1 MQEGQ
6 VAGTGTRVF
15 KNMRRAEKNPN
26 REIRRMNAPETGRAK
41 SMAYPW
47 LVVAILMVAYVFS
60 FVDRQI
66 LNLLVGPIRR
76 DLGISDTQMSLLM
89 GFSFAIFYTILG
101 IPLGRLADSWN
112 RRGLIA
118 TGVVVWS
125 LMTSLCGLA
134 HTYWQLFLF
143 RIGVG
148 VGEATLSPAAYSM
161 IADYF
166 PPERR
171 ATAISVYSMGIYLGS
186 GLAFL
191 LGGLVIQFAVAQGAV
206 TLPLVGDVRPWQ
218 VVFFVLGGSGIVFS
232 LAFLLVREPPRAGV
246 DAGSSV
252 PFGEVVAHLWRNRRT
267 VLCHNLGFAMIAF
280 CSYGAAAWV
289 PSFFIR
295 TYGWKAGEVGI
306 IYGLIVMVFG
316 CAGIVF
322 GGWLTDRWLRQGRT
336 DAALRVGICASSAA
350 ILGGVYLLPSSGTFA
365 AVLMVPSIFA
375 LAMPFGAAPAAIQ
388 EIVPNQMRGQASAV
402 YLFIVN
408 LIGLGIGPTAVA
420 LVTDFVFADDLALR
434 WSLLIVGTGANLAA
448 IAFLAAGL
456 KPYRETLQ
464 RSSAGSTKAD

>member
-1 MQEGQ
+1 MSTS
-6 VAGTGTRVF
+6 GTG
-15 KNMRRAEKNPN
+15 NS
-26 REIRRMNAPETGRAK
+26 RE
-41 SMAYPW
+41 SSLAYPW
-47 LVVAILMVAYVFS
+47 LVVFILMIAYVFS

-101 IPLGRLADSWN
+101 IPLGRLADSRS
-112 RRGLIA
+112 RRGLIVA
-118 TGVVVWS
+118 GVVVWS
-125 LMTSLCGLA
+125 FMTALCGLA
-134 HTYWQLFLF
+134 RSYWQLFLF

-186 GLAFL
+186 GIAFL

-206 TLPLVGDVRPWQ
+206 TLPFVGDVRPWQ
-218 VVFFVLGGSGIVFS
+218 VVFFVLGGSGIIFS
-232 LAFLLVREPPRAGV
+232 FAFLLVREPLRDGV
-246 DAGSSV
+246 GSSDGSV
-252 PFGEVVAHLWRNRRT
+252 PFSTVVAHLWENRRT

-280 CSYGAAAWV
+280 CSYGTAAWV

-295 TYGWKAGEVGI
+295 TFNWKAGDVGV

-316 CAGIVF
+316 CLGIIF
-322 GGWLTDRWLRQGRT
+322 GGWLTDRWQKQGRS
-336 DAALRVGICASSAA
+336 DAALRVGILACCVAILGNVYLLANTGTLAA
-350 ILGGVYLLPSSGTFA
+350 ILMAPTV
-365 AVLMVPSIFA
+365 FA
-375 LAMPFGAAPAAIQ
+375 LGMPFGAAPAAIVA
-388 EIVPNQMRGQASAV
+388 IVPNQMRGQTAAV

-420 LVTDFVFADDLALR
+420 LVTDYVFANDLALK
-434 WSLLIVGTGANLAA
+434 WSMLIVGTVANIMA

-464 RSSAGSTKAD
+464 RLRAG

>member
-1 MQEGQ
+1 MD
-6 VAGTGTRVF
+6 ASDA
-15 KNMRRAEKNPN
+15 RRP
-26 REIRRMNAPETGRAK
+26 K

-101 IPLGRLADSWN
+101 IPLGRLADSSS

-118 TGVVVWS
+118 AGVVVWS
-125 LMTSLCGLA
+125 VMTTMCGA
-134 HTYWQLFLF
+134 ARSYWQLFLF

-186 GLAFL
+186 GIAFL
-191 LGGLVIQFAVAQGAV
+191 LGGLVIQFAVAQGEV
-206 TLPLVGDVRPWQ
+206 TLPLVGAVRPWQ
-218 VVFFVLGGSGIVFS
+218 LVFFVLGGSGILFS
-232 LAFLLVREPPRAGV
+232 LAFLFVREPPRGGVHLAG
-246 DAGSSV
+246 GM
-252 PFGEVVAHLWRNRRT
+252 PFGTVVAHLWKNRRT

-280 CSYGAAAWV
+280 CSYGTAAWV

-316 CAGIVF
+316 CLGILF
-322 GGWLTDRWLRQGRT
+322 GGWLTDHWLKQGKT
-336 DAALRVGICASSAA
+336 DAALRVGICASSVA
-350 ILGGVYLLPSSGTFA
+350 IVGGVYLLPGSGTLA
-365 AVLMVPSIFA
+365 AILMVPAVFA
-375 LAMPFGAAPAAIQ
+375 LGMPFGAAPAAIQ
-388 EIVPNQMRGQASAV
+388 EIVPNQMRGQTSAV

-408 LIGLGIGPTAVA
+408 LIGLGVGPTAVA
-420 LVTDFVFADDLALR
+420 LVTDYVFADDHALK
-434 WSLLIVGTGANLAA
+434 WSMLIVGTIANILA
-448 IAFLAAGL
+448 IALLAAGL

-464 RSSAGSTKAD
+464 RSRVAQAAR

>member
-1 MQEGQ
+1 MDTSESG
-6 VAGTGTRVF
+6 RV
-15 KNMRRAEKNPN
+15 
-26 REIRRMNAPETGRAK
+26 K
-41 SMAYPW
+41 SAAYPW

-101 IPLGRLADSWN
+101 IPLGRLADTWN

-118 TGVVVWS
+118 AGVVAWS

-134 HTYWQLFLF
+134 HSYWQLFLF

-186 GLAFL
+186 GIAFL

-206 TLPLVGDVRPWQ
+206 TLPLIGDVRPWQ
-218 VVFFVLGGSGIVFS
+218 LVFFVLGGSGIVFS
-232 LAFLLVREPPRAGV
+232 FAFLMVKEPLREGV
-246 DAGSSV
+246 DASAGHL
-252 PFGEVVAHLWRNRRT
+252 PFGVVVAHLWRNRRT
-267 VLCHNLGFAMIAF
+267 VLCHNAGFAMIAF
-280 CSYGAAAWV
+280 CSYGTAAWV

-295 TYGWKAGEVGI
+295 TFNWKAGEVGI

-316 CAGIVF
+316 CLGILF
-322 GGWLTDRWLRQGRT
+322 GGWLTDRWLRQGKT
-336 DAALRVGICASSAA
+336 DAALRVGICASGVA
-350 ILGGVYLLPSSGTFA
+350 IVGGVYLLAHTGTLA
-365 AVLMVPSIFA
+365 AILMVPSIFA
-375 LAMPFGAAPAAIQ
+375 LGMPFGAAPAAIVA
-388 EIVPNQMRGQASAV
+388 IVPNQMRGQTAAV

-408 LIGLGIGPTAVA
+408 LIGLGFGPTAVA
-420 LVTDFVFADDLALR
+420 LVTDYVFADDLALR
-434 WSLLIVGTGANLAA
+434 WSMLIVGTLANLAA
-448 IAFLAAGL
+448 ITLLAAGL
-456 KPYRETLQ
+456 KPYRETL
-464 RSSAGSTKAD
+464 RRLRAG

>member
-1 MQEGQ
+1 MDATEVG
-6 VAGTGTRVF
+6 RV
-15 KNMRRAEKNPN
+15 
-26 REIRRMNAPETGRAK
+26 K
-41 SMAYPW
+41 STAYPW

-118 TGVVVWS
+118 AGVVVWS
-125 LMTSLCGLA
+125 VMTSLCGLA
-134 HTYWQLFLF
+134 QAYWQLFLF

-166 PPERR
+166 PPARR

-186 GLAFL
+186 GIAFL
-191 LGGLVIQFAVAQGAV
+191 VGGLVIQFAVAQGAV
-206 TLPLVGDVRPWQ
+206 TLPIVGDVRPWQ

-232 LAFLLVREPPRAGV
+232 LAFLLVREPPRGGAG
-246 DAGSSV
+246 AGISV
-252 PFGEVVAHLWRNRRT
+252 PFGEVVAHLWKNRRT

-280 CSYGAAAWV
+280 CSYGTAAWV

-295 TYGWKAGEVGI
+295 TFNWKAGEVGI

-316 CAGIVF
+316 CAGILF
-322 GGWLTDRWLRQGRT
+322 GGWLTDRWLRQGKT
-336 DAALRVGICASSAA
+336 DAALRVGILASAVA
-350 ILGGVYLLPSSGTFA
+350 IVGGVYLLAGSGTLA
-365 AVLMVPSIFA
+365 AILMVPAVFA
-375 LAMPFGAAPAAIQ
+375 LGMPFGAAPAAIQ
-388 EIVPNQMRGQASAV
+388 EIVPNQMRGQTSAV

-408 LIGLGIGPTAVA
+408 LIGLGVGPTAVA
-420 LVTDFVFADDLALR
+420 LVTDYVFADDLALK
-434 WSLLIVGTGANLAA
+434 WSMLIVATVANLAA

-456 KPYRETLQ
+456 KPYRETVQ
-464 RSSAGSTKAD
+464 RMRAG

>member
-1 MQEGQ
+1 
-6 VAGTGTRVF
+6 
-15 KNMRRAEKNPN
+15 
-26 REIRRMNAPETGRAK
+26 MNTSETGATK
-41 SMAYPW
+41 STAYPW
-47 LVVAILMVAYVFS
+47 VVVAILMIAYVFS

-101 IPLGRLADSWN
+101 IPLGRLADRWN
-112 RRGLIA
+112 RRGLITA
-118 TGVVVWS
+118 GVVVWS

-134 HTYWQLFLF
+134 QTYWQLFLF

-166 PPERR
+166 PPHRR

-206 TLPLVGDVRPWQ
+206 TLPLIGDVRPWQ
-218 VVFFVLGGSGIVFS
+218 LVFFVLGGGGIIFS
-232 LAFLLVREPPRAGV
+232 SAFLLVKEPRREEVGAAAGH
-246 DAGSSV
+246 V
-252 PFGEVVAHLWRNRRT
+252 PFAVVAAHLWRNRRT
-267 VLCHNLGFAMIAF
+267 VLCHNAGFAMIAF
-280 CSYGAAAWV
+280 CSYGTAAWV

-295 TYGWKAGEVGI
+295 TFNWKAGEVGI
-306 IYGLIVMVFG
+306 IYGLIVMIFG
-316 CAGIVF
+316 CLGVLF
-322 GGWLTDRWLRQGRT
+322 GGWLTDRWLRQGKS
-336 DAALRVGICASSAA
+336 DAALRVGICASGIA
-350 ILGGVYLLPSSGTFA
+350 IVGGVYLLASTGTLA
-365 AVLMVPSIFA
+365 AILMVPSIFA
-375 LAMPFGAAPAAIQ
+375 LGMPFGAAPAAIVA
-388 EIVPNQMRGQASAV
+388 IVPNQMRGQTAAV

-420 LVTDFVFADDLALR
+420 LVTDYVFADDLALR
-434 WSLLIVGTGANLAA
+434 WSMLIVGTLANVAA
-448 IAFLAAGL
+448 IALLGAGL
-456 KPYRETLQ
+456 KPYRETL
-464 RSSAGSTKAD
+464 RRLHAA

>member
-1 MQEGQ
+1 MDAADAGQ
-6 VAGTGTRVF
+6 
-15 KNMRRAEKNPN
+15 K
-26 REIRRMNAPETGRAK
+26 K

-118 TGVVVWS
+118 GGVVVWS
-125 LMTSLCGLA
+125 FMTSLCGLA
-134 HTYWQLFLF
+134 QTYWQLFLF

-166 PPERR
+166 PPDRR

-186 GLAFL
+186 GIAFL
-191 LGGLVIQFAVAQGAV
+191 LGGLVIQFAVAQGTT

-218 VVFFVLGGSGIVFS
+218 LVFFVLGGAGILFS
-232 LAFLLVREPPRAGV
+232 LAFLLVREPPRSGVLVAG
-246 DAGSSV
+246 GV
-252 PFGEVVAHLWRNRRT
+252 PFSAVVAHLWKNRRT

-280 CSYGAAAWV
+280 CSYGTAAWV

-306 IYGLIVMVFG
+306 IYGLIVMIFG
-316 CAGIVF
+316 CAGILF
-322 GGWLTDRWLRQGRT
+322 GGWLTDRWLKQGKP
-336 DAALRVGICASSAA
+336 DAAMRVGIYAAAAA
-350 ILGGVYLLPSSGTFA
+350 IVCNVYLLPDNGILA
-365 AVLMVPSIFA
+365 AILMAPGVFA
-375 LAMPFGAAPAAIQ
+375 LGMPFGAAPAAIQ
-388 EIVPNQMRGQASAV
+388 EIVPNEMRGQTSAV

-408 LIGLGIGPTAVA
+408 LIGLGVGPTAVA
-420 LVTDFVFADDLALR
+420 LVTDYVFANDLALR
-434 WSLLIVGTGANLAA
+434 WSMLIVGTAANLIA
-448 IAFLAAGL
+448 IGFLTAGL
-456 KPYRETLQ
+456 RPYRETLARA
-464 RSSAGSTKAD
+464 RSA

>member
-1 MQEGQ
+1 
-6 VAGTGTRVF
+6 
-15 KNMRRAEKNPN
+15 
-26 REIRRMNAPETGRAK
+26 
-41 SMAYPW
+41 MAYPW

-101 IPLGRLADSWN
+101 IPLGRLADSSS

-118 TGVVVWS
+118 AGVVVWS
-125 LMTSLCGLA
+125 MMTTLCGVA
-134 HTYWQLFLF
+134 RTYWQLFLF
-143 RIGVG
+143 RVGVG

-191 LGGLVIQFAVAQGAV
+191 LGGLVIQFAVAQGEV
-206 TLPLVGDVRPWQ
+206 ILPLVGAVRPWQ
-218 VVFFVLGGSGIVFS
+218 LVFFVLGGSGIVFS
-232 LAFLLVREPPRAGV
+232 LAFLLVREPPRGGIHV
-246 DAGSSV
+246 SGGV
-252 PFGEVVAHLWRNRRT
+252 PFGKVVAHLWKNRRT

-295 TYGWKAGEVGI
+295 TFGWKAGEVGI

-316 CAGIVF
+316 CLGILF
-322 GGWLTDRWLRQGRT
+322 GGWLTDHWLKQGKT
-336 DAALRVGICASSAA
+336 DAALRVGICASSVA
-350 ILGGVYLLPSSGTFA
+350 IVGGVYLLPDSGTLA
-365 AVLMVPSIFA
+365 AILMVPSVFA
-375 LAMPFGAAPAAIQ
+375 LGMPFGAAPAAIQ
-388 EIVPNQMRGQASAV
+388 EIVPNQMRGQTSAV

-420 LVTDFVFADDLALR
+420 LVTDYVFHDDQALK
-434 WSLLIVGTGANLAA
+434 WSMLIVGTIANLVA
-448 IAFLAAGL
+448 IGFLVGGM
-456 KPYRETLQ
+456 KSYRETLQ
-464 RSSAGSTKAD
+464 RSRAAQAANDRG

>member
-1 MQEGQ
+1 M
-6 VAGTGTRVF
+6 ATT
-15 KNMRRAEKNPN
+15 
-26 REIRRMNAPETGRAK
+26 ETGRAK

-66 LNLLVGPIRR
+66 LNLLVEPIRR

-112 RRGLIA
+112 RSGLIA
-118 TGVVVWS
+118 GGVVVWS

-134 HTYWQLFLF
+134 SSYWQLFLF

-186 GLAFL
+186 GIAFL
-191 LGGLVIQFAVAQGAV
+191 VGGLVIQFAVAQGAV
-206 TLPLVGDVRPWQ
+206 TLPLVGDIRPWQ
-218 VVFFVLGGSGIVFS
+218 LVFLVLGGSGIVFS
-232 LAFLLVREPPRAGV
+232 FAFMLVREPPREGAGN
-246 DAGSSV
+246 SV
-252 PFGEVVAHLWRNRRT
+252 TFGAVVAHLWRNRRT
-267 VLCHNLGFAMIAF
+267 VLCHNLGFAMLAF
-280 CSYGAAAWV
+280 CSYGTAAWM

-295 TYGWKAGEVGI
+295 TFNWKAGDVGI

-316 CAGIVF
+316 CAGILF
-322 GGWLTDRWLRQGRT
+322 GGWLTDRWLKRGKT
-336 DAALRVGICASSAA
+336 DASLRVGILASGVA
-350 ILGGVYLLPSSGTFA
+350 IIGGVYLMASTGTLA
-365 AVLMVPSIFA
+365 AVLMVPAVFA
-375 LAMPFGAAPAAIQ
+375 LGMPFGAAPAAIVA
-388 EIVPNQMRGQASAV
+388 IVPNQMRGQTAAV

-408 LIGLGIGPTAVA
+408 LIGLGVGPTAVA
-420 LVTDFVFADDLALR
+420 LVTDYVFANDLALK
-434 WSLLIVGTGANLAA
+434 WSMLIVGTIANLMA
-448 IAFLAAGL
+448 IALLAAGL
-456 KPYRETLQ
+456 KPYRETIGRL
-464 RSSAGSTKAD
+464 RAG

>member
-1 MQEGQ
+1 MNESDKGKGQ
-6 VAGTGTRVF
+6 
-15 KNMRRAEKNPN
+15 
-26 REIRRMNAPETGRAK
+26 

-101 IPLGRLADSWN
+101 IPLGRLADSKS

-118 TGVVVWS
+118 AGVIVWS
-125 LMTSLCGLA
+125 LMTALCGLA
-134 HTYWQLFLF
+134 RTYWQLFLF

-148 VGEATLSPAAYSM
+148 VGEAALSPAAYSM

-166 PPERR
+166 PPEKR
-171 ATAISVYSMGIYLGS
+171 ATAISVYSMGIYIGS
-186 GLAFL
+186 GIAFL
-191 LGGLVIQFAVAQGAV
+191 LGGLVIQFAFAQGEIAI
-206 TLPLVGDVRPWQ
+206 PLLGDVRPWQ
-218 VVFFVLGGSGIVFS
+218 VVFLILGGAGIVFS
-232 LAFLLVREPPRAGV
+232 LAFLFVREPPRSGTHAHG
-246 DAGSSV
+246 GGV
-252 PFGEVVAHLWRNRRT
+252 PFSEVLAHLWLNRRT

-280 CSYGAAAWV
+280 CAYGTAAWV

-295 TYGWKAGEVGI
+295 TFGWKAADVGI
-306 IYGLIVMVFG
+306 VYGLLVMVFG

-322 GGWLTDRWLRQGRT
+322 GGWLADRWLKQGKG
-336 DAALRVGICASSAA
+336 DAALRVGIVASIVAIVGNVYLIAGSGTLAA
-350 ILGGVYLLPSSGTFA
+350 IL
-365 AVLMVPSIFA
+365 MVPGVFA
-375 LAMPFGAAPAAIQ
+375 LAMPFGAAAAAIQ

-408 LIGLGIGPTAVA
+408 LIGLGVGPTAVA
-420 LVTDFVFADDLALR
+420 LVTDYVFADDMQLK
-434 WSLLIVGTGANLAA
+434 WSMLIVSTVACLAA

-456 KPYRETLQ
+456 KPYRESLQ
-464 RSSAGSTKAD
+464 RTRAR